1 MTTHY
6 LAIPVVGLV
15 ASSLLFSVHAQSK
28 FDAPEAPPAV
38 LSDGVTLTGA
48 TSTGFTSAIVG
59 PGKVT
64 AAAATRE
71 VPANL
76 PSLVSPQIPQAARP
90 QSAIGDEELARLY
103 LVRKQYREAQDL
115 FYQLTQREP
124 NNALYWNE
132 LGISLHNQAALS
144 AALKCYERSAKL
156 DHHYA
161 DALNNAG
168 TIWYERKKYAKA
180 IRAYKR
186 ALKLREDFAP
196 FYLNLGYAYFGQKEY
211 GESIA
216 SFRKALLLDPE
227 SLDPNHSRAGTVIQ
241 DRSVASE
248 RGQFYFLLAKS
259 FAEAGNVERCVIYL
273 RKARDDGYQGMQS
286 VKTDPS
292 FAAFRLNPDV
302 QDAIAVHAA
311 DSVLPAQPEH

>member
-15 ASSLLFSVHAQSK
+15 ASSLLFSVHAQSR
-28 FDAPEAPPAV
+28 FDAPELTPAEI
-38 LSDGVTLTGA
+38 LSAGI
-48 TSTGFTSAIVG
+48 TS
-59 PGKVT
+59 PGR
-64 AAAATRE
+64 ASEMA
-71 VPANL
+71 VPDALANL
-76 PSLVSPQIPQAARP
+76 PALVSPQIAQAARP
-90 QSAIGDEELARLY
+90 QSSISDEELARLY
-103 LVRKQYREAQDL
+103 LIRKQYREAQDL
-115 FYQLTQREP
+115 FYQLTQRQP
-124 NNALYWNE
+124 NNAVYWNE
-132 LGISLHNQAALS
+132 LGISFHNQAALN

-161 DALNNAG
+161 DAQNNAG

-211 GESIA
+211 ADSIA

-241 DRSVASE
+241 DRSVSSE

-259 FAEAGNVERCVIYL
+259 FAEAGNVERCIIYL
-273 RKARDDGYQGMQS
+273 RKARDDGYKDMQS

-292 FAAFRLNPDV
+292 FAAFRLNPEV

-311 DSVLPAQPEH
+311 DSVLPVQPEP